1 MMLLDGKMVSEAF
14 KDAAKKWIEEN
25 NLVHK
30 IRLDVIQIG
39 NEAASNTYIRNKQ
52 KACDYV
58 GINMV
63 VHHFDYSAQERD
75 VAKLI
80 TKLNCDD
87 AVNGIFLQMPVPEHL
102 DVDYLI
108 DCIIPTKDIDGLT
121 IINQGLLAMGDNS
134 GLKPC
139 TPMGVT
145 GLIALYDI
153 DVDGANCVIV
163 GRSNMVGL
171 PLATMLTQKNATV
184 TLCHSHTK
192 NLKEVCKSADIL
204 ICAIGKPKFFTR
216 DYVKDGAVVV
226 DVGINKDENNK
237 LCGDVDFDDVCDV
250 AGAITPVPGGIGPMT
265 ISALIHNCID
275 AWKTQQGDDCDY

>member
-1 MMLLDGKMVSEAF
+1 MLLDGKMVSEAF
-14 KDAAKKWIEEN
+14 KDAAKKWIEDN
-25 NLVHK
+25 NLMHK
-30 IRLDVIQIG
+30 IRLNVIQIG
-39 NEAASNTYIRNKQ
+39 DESASNTYIRNKQ

-63 VHHFDYSAQERD
+63 VHRFDYDVREKD

-80 TKLNCDD
+80 AKLNCDNT
-87 AVNGIFLQMPVPEHL
+87 VNGILLQMPIPEHL

-121 IINQGLLAMGDNS
+121 IINQGLLSMGDNS
-134 GLKPC
+134 GFKPC

-145 GLIALYDI
+145 GLIDFYNI

-163 GRSNMVGL
+163 GRSNMVGS

-204 ICAIGKPKFFTR
+204 ICAIGKPKFFTS
-216 DYVKDGAVVV
+216 DYVKDGAIVI
-226 DVGINKDENNK
+226 DVGINRDESNK
-237 LCGDVDFDDVCDV
+237 LCGDVDFDDVKDIV
-250 AGAITPVPGGIGPMT
+250 GAITPVPGGVGQMT
-265 ISALIHNCID
+265 VAALIHNCLT
-275 AWKTQQGDDCDY
+275 AWDIQNDGDIYD

>member
-1 MMLLDGKMVSEAF
+1 MLLDGKMVSEAF
-14 KDAAKKWIEEN
+14 KDAAKKWIEDN
-25 NLVHK
+25 NLMYK

-39 NEAASNTYIRNKQ
+39 DESASNTYIRNKQ
-52 KACDYV
+52 RVCDYV

-63 VHHFDYSAQERD
+63 VHHFDYDVQERD
-75 VAKLI
+75 LTTLIAKL
-80 TKLNCDD
+80 NYDD
-87 AVNGIFLQMPVPEHL
+87 AVNGILLQMPIPEHL
-102 DVDYLI
+102 DVNYLI

-121 IINQGLLAMGDNS
+121 IINQGLLTMVDNS
-134 GLKPC
+134 GFKPC

-145 GLIALYDI
+145 GLIDFYNI

-204 ICAIGKPKFFTR
+204 ICAIGKPKFFTS
-216 DYVKDGAVVV
+216 DYVEDGAVVI

-237 LCGDVDFDDVCDV
+237 LCGDVDFDDVCGV
-250 AGAITPVPGGIGPMT
+250 ADAITPVPGGIGPMT
-265 ISALIHNCID
+265 VSALIYNCIA
-275 AWKTQQGDDCDY
+275 AWKTQQGDDYDY

>member
-1 MMLLDGKMVSEAF
+1 MLLDGKMVSEAF

-25 NLVHK
+25 NLVRK

-39 NEAASNTYIRNKQ
+39 NDAASNTYIRNKQ
-52 KACDYV
+52 KAGDYV

-63 VHHFDYSAQERD
+63 VHHFDYGVQERD

-87 AVNGIFLQMPVPEHL
+87 AVNGILLQMPVPEHL

-108 DCIIPTKDIDGLT
+108 DCISPTKDVDGLT
-121 IINQGLLAMGDNS
+121 IINRGLLAMGDNG

-153 DVDGANCVIV
+153 AVDGANCVVV

-216 DYVKDGAVVV
+216 DYVKDGAVVI
-226 DVGINKDENNK
+226 DVGINKDKNNK

-265 ISALIHNCID
+265 ISALIHNCTG